1 MLAAPLYTDINT
13 GQWIS
18 VLAWA
23 FPKKLSYGSS
33 FALVIYFTY
42 YNTTIILNFFIPTR
56 KEKLLFKKKN
66 GNSFTC
72 LFLTRPN
79 IFEELRDLNPSD

>member
-56 KEKLLFKKKN
+56 KEKLLF
-66 GNSFTC
+66 
-72 LFLTRPN
+72 
-79 IFEELRDLNPSD
+79 